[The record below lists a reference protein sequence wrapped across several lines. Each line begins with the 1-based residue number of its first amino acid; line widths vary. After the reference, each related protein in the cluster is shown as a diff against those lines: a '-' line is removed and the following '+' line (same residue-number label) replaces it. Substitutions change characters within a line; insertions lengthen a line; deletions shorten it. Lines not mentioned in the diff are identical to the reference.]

1 MDNSKRQERLYYEF
15 LVGSV
20 PYALL
25 LVMLIIRKY
34 RTLTLNRDNSQKYP
48 LTLMLKL
55 ILIAIIIVIDIFA
68 IILSY
73 FS

>member
-1 MDNSKRQERLYYEF
+1 MDNPNRQERLYYEF

-34 RTLTLNRDNSQKYP
+34 RTLTLNRDNS
-48 LTLMLKL
+48 
-55 ILIAIIIVIDIFA
+55 
-68 IILSY
+68 
-73 FS
+73 